1 MPAVRRPGP
10 EPLGADLLDS
20 AAVSKAA
27 KRERQKENRERAR
40 IERERMQKR
49 QRQLKTARG
58 LLYLLAPLVVIA
70 IIVSLTSSSDT
81 PTRDYKTAPKVTID
95 PNKTYTATI
104 DTTEG
109 NIVVALDPEAAP
121 NAVNSFVFL
130 AKNRFYDGLCIDR
143 IMPGF
148 GIQGGSPKC
157 DRGGG
162 PGYTVTDKPSSDFAV
177 GSFVAA
183 RSADQPPG
191 AFGSQFYIVSGDVGS
206 VPKDDLRFGSVQS
219 GLDVVQKIQAKTT
232 KPPGSD
238 MPESFVRIDKVT
250 IATGSTPPTSS
261 TTTTT
266 ATP

>member
-1 MPAVRRPGP
+1 MPDLRATGT
-10 EPLGADLLDS
+10 EPSLADLLDS

-49 QRQLKTARG
+49 QRQMKAARG
-58 LLYLLAPLVVIA
+58 LLYLLAPLAVIA
-70 IIVSLTSSSDT
+70 IIISVTSGSDS

-95 PNKTYTATI
+95 PKKTYTATI

-109 NIVVALDPEAAP
+109 DIVVALDAEAAP

-130 AKNRFYDGLCIDR
+130 AKNKFYDGLCIDR
-143 IMPGF
+143 LMPGF

-162 PGYTVTDKPSSDFAV
+162 PGYTVTDKPANDFKV

-183 RSADQPPG
+183 RSADQPAG
-191 AFGSQFYIVSGDVGS
+191 AFGSQFYIVTGNESA
-206 VPKDDLRFGSVQS
+206 VPTDDLTFGSVTA
-219 GLDVVQKIQAKTT
+219 GLDVVQKIQAQET

-238 MPESFVRIDKVT
+238 MPKSFVRINSIK
-250 IATGSTPPTSS
+250 IATGSTPEISTTSS
-261 TTTTT
+261 TS
-266 ATP
+266 AP